1 MPTIAVHQTE
11 LLLYFTLLQ
20 LTIIVLAGRVGS
32 TVAVRIGQA
41 AAVGEIIVGILLG
54 PSLFGLAA
62 PELFHY
68 AFRSS
73 PPEPMQMLSQLGLI
87 LLMFQIG
94 LEFDFSHLSEK
105 RNRTAVTRVAALSLV
120 LPFALG
126 LAFGYL
132 SAPVLSPQSSLTGSA
147 LFVATAFSITAL
159 PILGRILIDFGMT
172 RAPLGVIA
180 ISAAAINDVIGWMML
195 ALVTAL
201 TVANFDAGTF
211 GLKVGLV
218 VGFMLL
224 CWFVVRPLMKRL
236 VRRANP
242 HDGRMP
248 NNLLGM
254 LLAAIFLAAM
264 ATYLLGIFAI
274 FGGFMMGVILHDE
287 HELVAGMEGAHRP
300 VRAGVL
306 PADLLHLHGPADEH
320 WRSRQSGVVGMVR
333 ADAAAGDDRQVRRRV
348 CRGPLVRPRPQR
360 GKRARHPHEH
370 AGADGAHHH
379 QRRARPGRDFA
390 KHVHDAGD
398 HGDHQ
403 HGRHH
408 AGAAPVAA
416 ADGVLAVRTLST
428 NRCAGGGG
436 KRVHSQRA
444 ASLRATSS
452 GSRNTKPMKS
462 RVCIQV
468 SSVLSRR

>member
-1 MPTIAVHQTE
+1 MPATAVHQTE

-20 LTIIVLAGRVGS
+20 LTIIVLAGRFGS
-32 TVAVRIGQA
+32 TVAVRIGQT
-41 AAVGEIIVGILLG
+41 AAVGEIIVGIMLG
-54 PSLFGLAA
+54 PSLFGVAA

-132 SAPVLSPQSSLTGSA
+132 SAPVLSPKSSVLGSA

-218 VGFMLL
+218 LGFLLL

-236 VRRANP
+236 VRRANLR
-242 HDGRMP
+242 DGRLP

-254 LLAAIFLAAM
+254 LLAVIFLAAM

-287 HELVAGMEGAHRP
+287 HELVQAWKERIGQFVLVFFLPIFFTYTGLRTNIGGLDSLALWGWCALTLLLATIGKFGGAY
-300 VRAGVL
+300 
-306 PADLLHLHGPADEH
+306 
-320 WRSRQSGVVGMVR
+320 
-333 ADAAAGDDRQVRRRV
+333 AAARWSG
-348 CRGPLVRPRPQR
+348 L
-360 GKRARHPHEH
+360 
-370 AGADGAHHH
+370 
-379 QRRARPGRDFA
+379 
-390 KHVHDAGD
+390 D
-398 HGDHQ
+398 HNE
-403 HGRHH
+403 
-408 AGAAPVAA
+408 A
-416 ADGVLAVRTLST
+416 
-428 NRCAGGGG
+428 
-436 KRVHSQRA
+436 
-444 ASLRATSS
+444 
-452 GSRNTKPMKS
+452 
-462 RVCIQV
+462 
-468 SSVLSRR
+468 SVLGILMNTRALMELIIINVGLDLSVISQNMFTMLVIMAIISTVVTTPGLHRWLPRTGFLPSAR